1 MFSLLHQTNQIKIS
15 DDSGFLAIV
24 NSESYQS
31 FVDEDWQ
38 LTQLAEHF
46 VNEMNNKSL
55 VIWSTGLP
63 SIWVVSFVDRPIHKN
78 PFREITS
85 TIAVTEGKLYLTNFE
100 DLSMSAQFEE
110 VKIPAPHHTDL
121 AITLENGLY
130 NLTIRQLFDPQA
142 YTFDPDGEVGFEI
155 VVQKTLKET
164 EKKEGIFWWTL

>member
-1 MFSLLHQTNQIKIS
+1 MFSLLNQTNQIKIS

-38 LTQLAEHF
+38 LTQLIEHF

-78 PFREITS
+78 PFREFTTTIT
-85 TIAVTEGKLYLTNFE
+85 VTEGKLYLTNFE

-110 VKIPAPHHTDL
+110 VKFLLHIM
-121 AITLENGLY
+121 
-130 NLTIRQLFDPQA
+130 LT
-142 YTFDPDGEVGFEI
+142 
-155 VVQKTLKET
+155 
-164 EKKEGIFWWTL
+164 